1 MKKLLAIIIALAVIA
16 SLAVIPAFADEA
28 TRVFTY
34 EGGLTTGPWTG
45 NTDGRKNFHAATFNA
60 ASDFVGIGLAQYWN
74 SNGSNQP
81 LVTYDVELFNYSTD
95 YETTVK
101 GTPVFKQTV
110 NPTGDAAEGI
120 YFDMGKTMPKG
131 EYTLRFTVTS
141 AEGYTVLPIG
151 KNLYTNVRIEFSDD
165 PFSFYVDFTDAGLST
180 YFKKL
185 STAGEEILENTM
197 YTGSGRDPH
206 NLAEGPIAI
215 LVDVPEG
222 YALREVIGIQSPT
235 WGAHESGSDAIAEV
249 YKWTGDYDG
258 TVAGDVLAS
267 GEVTNHAD
275 NSNAVY
281 TLNKDVP
288 AGRYLVE
295 FTQTGTEA
303 IGFWCFTSVNEEGA
317 VCLKNGDDAGFWP
330 DTHIKIV
337 AVEQQDQGNTE
348 DPGENQNPGENQ
360 QPEEHVQ
367 TGDVTITLFAIVVVL
382 ALAAAVVFAKKR
394 SF

>member
-249 YKWTGDYDG
+249 YKWTGYAIIVHSLEGLIKKLREYDDQDIYIIG
-258 TVAGDVLAS
+258 GASVYELMLPYVDTVHVTKIDHKYEADAFFPNLDESPEWEITAS
-267 GEVTNHAD
+267 SDEQ
-275 NSNAVY
+275 VY
-281 TLNKDVP
+281 FDLTY
-288 AGRYLVE
+288 R
-295 FTQTGTEA
+295 F
-303 IGFWCFTSVNEEGA
+303 
-317 VCLKNGDDAGFWP
+317 LKY
-330 DTHIKIV
+330 TRV
-337 AVEQQDQGNTE
+337 
-348 DPGENQNPGENQ
+348 
-360 QPEEHVQ
+360 
-367 TGDVTITLFAIVVVL
+367 
-382 ALAAAVVFAKKR
+382 R
-394 SF
+394 